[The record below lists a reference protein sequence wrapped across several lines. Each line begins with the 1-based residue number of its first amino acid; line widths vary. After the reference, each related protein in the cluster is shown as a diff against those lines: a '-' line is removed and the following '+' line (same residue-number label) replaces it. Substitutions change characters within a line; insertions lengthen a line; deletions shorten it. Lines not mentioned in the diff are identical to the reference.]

1 MLAPWWIRGGRERKA
16 MQAAQFIHGNRLEI
30 LADRLIDDL
39 QARGASDPLHPQV
52 VVVAHPA
59 LGRWL
64 QERIA
69 RRCGI
74 AINIEFPLPSTFAW
88 KVLRSFSGTLPRES
102 AFAREAL
109 VWRINAALPALAQGV
124 HFERVR
130 NYLGDS
136 GDQRQR
142 YELSVAV
149 ARLFDE
155 YTMARPQWIRDWIHG
170 RLEFDDAD
178 ERWQAELMRHLA
190 RSVDE
195 LDRASL
201 MRKVLAGIA
210 HAPRLPLG
218 LESGFAIFGAAHL
231 PPLLLEFFLALAQRV
246 PLRFYQPNPCLDYW
260 GDIVSDRER
269 VRRHQLWATH
279 GRRDEEADLETGH
292 PLLAS
297 WGGLGREFLKAIHA
311 PDLVVHDDDAF
322 AAPASSGLLGW
333 LQAGILLLDPPHAPP
348 PAIERVPS
356 VQLHQ
361 CASRRREV
369 EVLRDELLRLFD
381 TLNVLLPH
389 EIVVMSPRIEDY
401 VPYIGAVFGD
411 DDALAIPYAISD
423 VPLRAIHPLID
434 AFARILALGESR
446 IAVSEILGLLA
457 EPAIARRFDLDGEAQ
472 DWLRTWIADSGI
484 RWGLD
489 AAFRAELGAAA
500 IDETTWRFGFNRLLL
515 GYACGDEVTM
525 RADVV
530 PAINVEGSSA
540 QWLGQFARFVD
551 AITATRSGFTKLRS
565 ANDWKIWLIDRL
577 EALLDCETGDAAEL
591 GAIRDLREAIAT
603 FGNEAARWLDEEP
616 IAFDVVRS
624 ALDAAIAEPRAARAG
639 RFGITFCGM
648 VPMRN
653 VPYRVV
659 CVLGLDAGEFPR
671 RQPPAGFNLMRK
683 HPRPGDRTIREDDRF
698 LFLESLIAAR
708 EVFYLSHVDRDAKST
723 AGNPPSPLV
732 EELTGFLAAA
742 YGEDVWKI
750 VQPKIIRQH
759 PMRAFAPDCFRA
771 DSIAPSYDRRWWSAA
786 QKLIGGW
793 VAPQP
798 FVADFDLSPIASP
811 AVDAAAEWSEVS
823 IEELLAWLRHPARTF
838 FRHQL
843 PIHLH
848 EAEQDEDVEAFT
860 LDGLDRYQIADRLL
874 GPLSSRPEL
883 KRVQREGAF
892 PLGVVGQQAWNSLTA
907 QVEDLEQRAR
917 ELLGGTFEPVA
928 LEATA
933 IEFADLRV
941 RVSGAV
947 RHLVQTAD
955 GSPVLLLTRPGRIR
969 GIDLA
974 RLALE
979 HALLGAD
986 QVGPRMFAVG
996 LESGE
1001 TTAITLQPAAAML
1014 EWIGSLLIWRT
1025 CGLRQPLTAFRESAE
1040 AFAAS
1045 MKRYGVEESAREA
1058 ARKAWS
1064 EGNYPECADPHH
1076 ALLARHHGD
1085 AVLDDAFEAFAK
1097 DLFLPLFDAVTEAK

>member
-1 MLAPWWIRGGRERKA
+1 

-39 QARGASDPLHPQV
+39 QAQAAGDPLQPLV

-69 RRCGI
+69 RRRGI
-74 AINIEFPLPSTFAW
+74 AINIQFPLPSTFVW
-88 KVLRSFSGTLPRES
+88 QVLRRFSGKLPRES
-102 AFAREAL
+102 AFSREAL
-109 VWRINAALPALAQGV
+109 VWRIHAALPALAEGT

-130 NYLGDS
+130 HYLGDPS
-136 GDQRQR
+136 DQRQR
-142 YELSVAV
+142 YELAV
-149 ARLFDE
+149 VIARLFDE
-155 YTMARPQWIRDWIHG
+155 YTMARPQWIRDWKHG
-170 RLEFDDAD
+170 RLEFDDVD

-190 RSVDE
+190 QSVDE

-201 MRKVLAGIA
+201 MRKVLGEIA
-210 HAPRLPLG
+210 QAPDLPRG
-218 LESGFAIFGAAHL
+218 LEAGFSIFGAAHL

-269 VRRHQLWATH
+269 ARRRQLWAAH
-279 GRRDEEADLETGH
+279 GRRDEEAYLETGH

-322 AAPASSGLLGW
+322 AAPVSTGLLGW
-333 LQAGILLLDPPHAPP
+333 LQAGILLLDPQHAPP
-348 PAIERVPS
+348 PALERVPS
-356 VQLHQ
+356 LQLHQ

-381 TLNVLLPH
+381 TLDGLLPH

-423 VPLRAIHPLID
+423 VPLRATHPLID
-434 AFARILALGESR
+434 AFARILTLGESR

-457 EPAIARRFDLDGEAQ
+457 EPAIARRYGLDGEAQ
-472 DWLRTWIADSGI
+472 DWLRIWIADSGI

-515 GYACGDEVTM
+515 GYASGDDATM
-525 RADVV
+525 CADVV

-551 AITATRSGFTKLRS
+551 AIAATRSGFTRPRS
-565 ANDWKIWLIDRL
+565 ADDWKTWLIERL
-577 EALLDCETGDAAEL
+577 EALLDSETTDPAEL
-591 GAIRDLREAIAT
+591 GAIRDLREAIAA
-603 FGNEAARWLDEEP
+603 FGNDAARWLGDEP

-653 VPYRVV
+653 VPHRVV

-708 EVFYLSHVDRDAKST
+708 EVFYLSHVDRDAKAG

-742 YGEDVWKI
+742 YGEDAWEI
-750 VQPKIIRQH
+750 VQPAIVRQH
-759 PMRAFAPDCFRA
+759 PMHAFAPECFRA
-771 DSIAPSYDRRWWSAA
+771 DSAAPSYDRRWWRAA
-786 QKLIGGW
+786 QKLIDGW
-793 VAPQP
+793 VDPAP
-798 FVADFDLSPIASP
+798 FVTGFDASPIAPS
-811 AVDAAAEWSEVS
+811 AVDSATGWSEVS
-823 IEELLAWLRHPARTF
+823 IDELLIWLGHPARAF
-838 FRHQL
+838 FRQQL
-843 PIHLH
+843 PLHLH

-860 LDGLDRYQIADRLL
+860 LDGLSRYQLADRLL
-874 GPLSSRPEL
+874 GPPSSRPDL
-883 KRVQREGAF
+883 KRLQREGAF
-892 PLGVVGQQAWNSLTA
+892 PLGVVGQQAWDTLTA
-907 QVEDLEQRAR
+907 QVESLEQAAID
-917 ELLGGTFEPVA
+917 LLGGAFQPVA
-928 LEATA
+928 VEATA

-941 RVSGAV
+941 RVSGAI
-947 RHLVQTAD
+947 RHLVHTVE
-955 GSPVLLLTRPGRIR
+955 GSRVLLLSRPGRIR

-979 HALLGAD
+979 HALLGGD
-986 QVGPRMFAVG
+986 QDDPRMFAIG
-996 LESGE
+996 LEKGE
-1001 TTAITLQPAAAML
+1001 IKRIALKPATAML
-1014 EWIGSLLIWRT
+1014 DWICNLVAWRT
-1025 CGLRQPLTAFRESAE
+1025 RGLQRPLTAFRNSAE

-1045 MKRYGVEESAREA
+1045 MQRYGVAEKAREA
-1058 ARKAWS
+1058 ARKVWS
-1064 EGNYPECADPHH
+1064 DGDFPENADPHH
-1076 ALLARHHGD
+1076 ELLARHHGD
-1085 AVLDDAFEAFAK
+1085 AVLDESFESFAT
-1097 DLFLPLFDAVTEAK
+1097 DVFLPLFEAVGEIRR

>member
-1 MLAPWWIRGGRERKA
+1 

-39 QARGASDPLHPQV
+39 QASGVSDPLQPLV

-69 RRCGI
+69 SRCRI
-74 AINIEFPLPSTFAW
+74 AINIEFPLPSTFVW
-88 KVLRSFSGTLPRES
+88 QVLRSFSGKLPRES
-102 AFAREAL
+102 AFSREAL
-109 VWRINAALPALAQGV
+109 VWRIHAALPELAQGK

-142 YELSVAV
+142 YELAVAI

-155 YTMARPQWIRDWIHG
+155 YTMARPEWIRDWTQG
-170 RLEFDDAD
+170 RLEFDDVD

-190 RSVDE
+190 KSVDE

-201 MRKVLAGIA
+201 MQKVLGEIERTPDL
-210 HAPRLPLG
+210 PRG
-218 LESGFAIFGAAHL
+218 LESGFSIFGTAHL

-260 GDIVSDRER
+260 DDIVSDRER
-269 VRRHQLWATH
+269 IRRRQLWVAH
-279 GRRDEEADLETGH
+279 GRRDEEAYLETGH

-311 PDLVVHDDDAF
+311 PDMVVHDDDAF
-322 AAPASSGLLGW
+322 AAPASTGLLGW
-333 LQAGILLLDPPHAPP
+333 LQSGILLLDPQHASP
-348 PAIERVPS
+348 PAVERVPS
-356 VQLHQ
+356 IQLHQ

-369 EVLRDELLRLFD
+369 EVLRDQLLRLFD
-381 TLNVLLPH
+381 NLDDLLPH

-401 VPYIGAVFGD
+401 APYIAAVFGD
-411 DDALAIPYAISD
+411 DDALAIPYGISD
-423 VPLRAIHPLID
+423 VSLRATHPMID
-434 AFARILALGESR
+434 AFARLLTLGDSR
-446 IAVSEILGLLA
+446 VAVSEILGFLA
-457 EPAIARRFDLDGEAQ
+457 EPAIARRYDLDGEAQ

-489 AAFRAELGAAA
+489 ATFRTELGAAE

-515 GYACGDEVTM
+515 GYASGDDATM

-530 PAINVEGSSA
+530 PAINVEGGSA

-551 AITATRSGFTKLRS
+551 AIAATRSGFTKPRT
-565 ANDWKIWLIDRL
+565 ANDWKLWLIDRL
-577 EALLDCETGDAAEL
+577 EALIDTETTDAAEL
-591 GAIRDLREAIAT
+591 GAIRDLREAIAA
-603 FGNEAARWLDEEP
+603 FGNEAAHWLGDEP

-653 VPYRVV
+653 VPHRVV

-683 HPRPGDRTIREDDRF
+683 HPRTGDRTIREDDRF

-708 EVFYLSHVDRDAKST
+708 DVFYLSHVDRDVKSA

-732 EELTGFLAAA
+732 EELIGFLATA
-742 YGEDVWKI
+742 YGEEAWKSVQRKI
-750 VQPKIIRQH
+750 VSQH
-759 PMRAFAPDCFRA
+759 PMHAFAPECFRA
-771 DSIAPSYDRRWWSAA
+771 DSDEPSYDRRWWSAA
-786 QKLIGGW
+786 RKLLEGW
-793 VAPQP
+793 VDPAP
-798 FVADFDLSPIASP
+798 FVVDFEVAPLVA
-811 AVDAAAEWSEVS
+811 DAAADWTEVS
-823 IEELLAWLRHPARTF
+823 IDELLTWLRHPARAF
-838 FRHQL
+838 FRYQL
-843 PIHLH
+843 PLYLH
-848 EAEQDEDVEAFT
+848 EAEHDEDVEAFT
-860 LDGLDRYQIADRLL
+860 LDGLSRYQLADRLL
-874 GPLSSRPEL
+874 GPLSSRPDL

-892 PLGVVGQQAWNSLTA
+892 PLGVAGQQAWDVLTA
-907 QVEDLEQRAR
+907 QVDALEQRAID
-917 ELLGGTFEPVA
+917 LLGGAFEPVTV
-928 LEATA
+928 EAPV
-933 IEFADLRV
+933 IEFVHLRV
-941 RVSGAV
+941 RVSGAI
-947 RHLVQTAD
+947 RHLVQTTN
-955 GSPVLLLTRPGRIR
+955 GRRVLLLSRPGKIR

-974 RLALE
+974 QLMLERALFGGDENAPAMLAI
-979 HALLGAD
+979 
-986 QVGPRMFAVG
+986 G
-996 LESGE
+996 LDKGE
-1001 TTAITLQPAAAML
+1001 TVTTALKPADDML
-1014 EWIGSLLIWRT
+1014 EWVHNLLVWRT
-1025 CGLRQPLTAFRESAE
+1025 RGLQRPLPAFRKSAE

-1045 MKRYGVEESAREA
+1045 MKRSDDLEKARTA
-1058 ARKAWS
+1058 ACTTWS
-1064 EGNYPECADPHH
+1064 DSDYPENADPHH
-1076 ALLARHHGD
+1076 ELIGRHHGD
-1085 AVLDDAFEAFAK
+1085 AVLDESFEDFAMA
-1097 DLFLPLFDAVTEAK
+1097 LFLPLFDAVGEFK

>member
-1 MLAPWWIRGGRERKA
+1 

-39 QARGASDPLHPQV
+39 QASAVQDPLRPLV

-69 RRCGI
+69 SRCGI
-74 AINIEFPLPSTFAW
+74 SINIEFPLPSTFVW
-88 KVLRSFSGTLPRES
+88 QVLRTFSGKLPRES
-102 AFAREAL
+102 AFSREAL
-109 VWRINAALPALAQGV
+109 AWRIHAALPELAAGV

-130 NYLGDS
+130 HYLGDPA
-136 GDQRQR
+136 DQRQR
-142 YELSVAV
+142 YELAV
-149 ARLFDE
+149 VIARLFDE
-155 YTMARPQWIRDWIHG
+155 YTMARPQWVRDWKHG
-170 RLEFDDAD
+170 RLGFDDVD
-178 ERWQAELMRHLA
+178 ERWQAELLRHLA
-190 RSVDE
+190 QSVDE

-201 MRKVLAGIA
+201 MHKVLGEIAQAPELPGELDAGF
-210 HAPRLPLG
+210 
-218 LESGFAIFGAAHL
+218 SIFGAAHL
-231 PPLLLEFFLALAQRV
+231 PPLLLEFFLGLAQRV

-269 VRRHQLWATH
+269 VRRRQLWVAH
-279 GRRDEEADLETGH
+279 GRRDDDAHLETGH

-297 WGGLGREFLKAIHA
+297 WGGLGREYLKAIHA

-322 AAPASSGLLGW
+322 AEPASRGLLGW
-333 LQAGILLLDPPHAPP
+333 LQGGILLLDPQHAPP
-348 PAIERVPS
+348 PTLESVPS

-369 EVLRDELLRLFD
+369 EILRDQLLRLFE
-381 TLNVLLPH
+381 TLDDLLPH

-401 VPYIGAVFGD
+401 VPYIAAVFGD
-411 DDALAIPYAISD
+411 DDALAIPYGISD
-423 VPLRAIHPLID
+423 VPLRATHPLID

-457 EPAIARRFDLDGEAQ
+457 EPAIARRCGLDGEAQ

-489 AAFRAELGAAA
+489 AAFRAEQGAAA

-515 GYACGDEVTM
+515 GYASGDDATM

-530 PAINVEGSSA
+530 PAINVEGGSA
-540 QWLGQFARFVD
+540 QWLGEFARFVEEI
-551 AITATRSGFTKLRS
+551 ATTRSGFSRPRCANEWKL
-565 ANDWKIWLIDRL
+565 WLLDRL
-577 EALLDCETGDAAEL
+577 EALLDSETSDAAEL

-603 FGNEAARWLDEEP
+603 FGNAAARWLGDEP
-616 IAFDVVRS
+616 ISFDVVRS

-653 VPYRVV
+653 VPHRVV

-671 RQPPAGFNLMRK
+671 RQPPAGFNLMRR
-683 HPRPGDRTIREDDRF
+683 HPRAGDRTIREDDRF

-708 EVFYLSHVDRDAKST
+708 DVFYLSHVDRDAKSA

-732 EELTGFLAAA
+732 EELIGFLAAA
-742 YGEDVWKI
+742 YGEEAWESVRPQI
-750 VQPKIIRQH
+750 VRQH
-759 PMRAFAPDCFRA
+759 PMHAFSPDCFRA

-786 QKLIGGW
+786 KKLLEGW
-793 VAPQP
+793 VDPAP
-798 FVADFDLSPIASP
+798 FVAGFDATPTAPPVVDSPTG
-811 AVDAAAEWSEVS
+811 WSEVS
-823 IEELLAWLRHPARTF
+823 IDELLAWLRHPARAF

-843 PIHLH
+843 PLHLH
-848 EAEQDEDVEAFT
+848 EVEQDEDVEAFT
-860 LDGLDRYQIADRLL
+860 LDGLSRYQLADRLL
-874 GPLSSRPEL
+874 GPLSSRPDL

-892 PLGVVGQQAWNSLTA
+892 PLGVVGQQAWDTLTA
-907 QVEDLEQRAR
+907 QVEELEQRASD
-917 ELLGGTFEPVA
+917 LLGGVFEPVDV
-928 LEATA
+928 EAES

-941 RVSGAV
+941 RVGGAI
-947 RHLVQTAD
+947 RHVVKTVN
-955 GSPVLLLTRPGRIR
+955 GSRFLLLRRPGRIR

-979 HALLGAD
+979 HALLGPD
-986 QVGPRMFAVG
+986 QDVASMFVIG
-996 LESGE
+996 LEKGE
-1001 TTAITLQPAAAML
+1001 TKAVTLQPATAML
-1014 EWIGSLLIWRT
+1014 DWIHDLLVWRAR
-1025 CGLRQPLTAFRESAE
+1025 GLQQPLTAFRNSAE
-1040 AFAAS
+1040 AFASS
-1045 MKRYGVEESAREA
+1045 MQRFADPEH
-1058 ARKAWS
+1058 ARKDARATWS
-1064 EGNYPECADPHH
+1064 DGDYPENADPHH
-1076 ALLARHHGD
+1076 ELLSRHYGD
-1085 AVLDDAFEAFAK
+1085 AVLDESFEKFATE
-1097 DLFLPLFDAVTEAK
+1097 LFLPLFDAVGEAAR